1 MTILG
6 SSLIVL
12 AAAFQT
18 PAYPA
23 TLWDTKAFVWMD
35 KLVERCEQADYVG
48 RGLCGDYVAGVV
60 DGLSEAQIFD
70 KSLPQFCLPPG
81 MSKLD
86 LLDMTLRVWLANSRG
101 NERPVS
107 AARFIHIGLV
117 TNYRCPAKPSGGR

>member
-1 MTILG
+1 MSALG
-6 SSLIVL
+6 VALAL
-12 AAAFQT
+12 AAAAGQA
-18 PAYPA
+18 PAYPP

-35 KLVERCEQADYVG
+35 MLVEACERVDHVERA
-48 RGLCGDYVAGVV
+48 RCGDYVAGVV

-70 KSLPQFCLPPG
+70 KSLPQFCLPSG

-86 LLDMTLRVWLANSRG
+86 LLDMTLGVWLANRRG